1 MQGAIGEAL
10 KDGDIRRKE
19 AEPLLAESGFH
30 LQRLESFCAL
40 WEMLSR
46 HVPHRQDPLAR
57 WMARSEDGD
66 IWLHASPIEV
76 GYLLEEWLWSRCL
89 GAVLVSATL
98 TALSSFSYFRHQ
110 VGLKGA

>member
-1 MQGAIGEAL
+1 
-10 KDGDIRRKE
+10 
-19 AEPLLAESGFH
+19 
-30 LQRLESFCAL
+30 
-40 WEMLSR
+40 
-46 HVPHRQDPLAR
+46 
-57 WMARSEDGD
+57 MARSEDGD

-110 VGLKGA
+110 VGLKEHDGTRYLRLRSPSTTTRPNSICPRWPMNPVPPPSPRS